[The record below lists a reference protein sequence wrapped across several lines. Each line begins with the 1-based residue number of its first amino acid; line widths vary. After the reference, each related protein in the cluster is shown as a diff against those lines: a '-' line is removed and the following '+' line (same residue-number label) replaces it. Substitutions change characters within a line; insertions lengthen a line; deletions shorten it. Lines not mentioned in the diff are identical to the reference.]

1 MTIESVPIFT
11 VDIGNTRAKFGI
23 WLRELCSVG
32 FNAADAATRP
42 AYEFAD
48 VSAGFSEAARRISE
62 LHDELN
68 PKARWIISSVNAK
81 KTSALLEVIRELRPK
96 DSVKLVTID
105 DIPTPIRYDFPEKL
119 GVDRVVVAYAGIRRL
134 GSGRPFLAI
143 DVGTAATIDYVDDD
157 GVFCGGAILPGSRLM
172 AEALNIKTAAL
183 PMLDDPENE
192 RLSQGSWTRVNE
204 ELDYPATET
213 QKAIRLGLVFA
224 LVGSVSSF
232 YWKIRRKIIEAGRDS
247 SRLALVLAGG
257 DAELTKFNL
266 QNHFDDLD
274 ASQGNVAPRPEI
286 IVEPRLALVG
296 LKDLALLHWKSD
308 WEDWNAKDCDKKGV

>member
-134 GSGRPFLAI
+134 GSGRPFLPDCAS
-143 DVGTAATIDYVDDD
+143 
-157 GVFCGGAILPGSRLM
+157 FSGSRS
-172 AEALNIKTAAL
+172 A
-183 PMLDDPENE
+183 D
-192 RLSQGSWTRVNE
+192 
-204 ELDYPATET
+204 
-213 QKAIRLGLVFA
+213 
-224 LVGSVSSF
+224 SF
-232 YWKIRRKIIEAGRDS
+232 
-247 SRLALVLAGG
+247 
-257 DAELTKFNL
+257 
-266 QNHFDDLD
+266 
-274 ASQGNVAPRPEI
+274 
-286 IVEPRLALVG
+286 
-296 LKDLALLHWKSD
+296 LLHSWMFPRFRDNTPRGYMHLIPSGGI
-308 WEDWNAKDCDKKGV
+308 CQPVFSLSFP